1 MESVACNL
9 CGSDQMIPVIVG
21 RDRLFHP
28 DSTFNV
34 VRCADCTLAYLNPR
48 PDAEELGAYYPLEYH
63 AGVRDYHDSPCST
76 MQVGLGIWLRRRT
89 PPFVPGGRLLD
100 IGCSG
105 GGYLLEMRKRGWE
118 VHGVEM
124 DPDVRRFEQLGLS
137 VRSGLAEVALAEF
150 PDEHFDVVTSW
161 HVLEHVFDP
170 SRVLSEAYRILK
182 PGGVLMLE
190 VPNFD
195 SLDRRVLRT
204 YWAALELPRHLY
216 HFTPKTL
223 GALLQKA
230 GFRESVIRGVPYALS
245 LTLSLQLIWNRLTGN
260 LKGRWLILNPLLLA
274 IFFPISWL
282 LAQFA
287 LSSAMTANAVKAA
300 SRSRVETDNLR
311 SHAMEKEN
319 FR

>member
-9 CGSDQMIPVIVG
+9 CGSDQMIPVLVG

-28 DSTFNV
+28 ENTFNV
-34 VRCADCTLAYLNPR
+34 VRCSDCTLAYLNPR
-48 PDAEELGAYYPLEYH
+48 PDADELGAHYPAEYQT
-63 AGVRDYHDSPCST
+63 GVRDYPQSQCPT

-100 IGCSG
+100 VGCSG
-105 GGYLLEMRKRGWE
+105 GGYLLEMRKLGWQVE
-118 VHGVEM
+118 GVEM
-124 DPDVRRFEQLGLS
+124 DPDVERFEQLGLD

-150 PDEHFDVVTSW
+150 PDERFDVVTAW

-195 SLDRRVLRT
+195 SLARRALRT
-204 YWAALELPRHLY
+204 YWSALELPRHLY

-223 GALLQKA
+223 GALLRKA
-230 GFRESVIRGVPYALS
+230 GFQESTIRGVPYALS
-245 LTLSLQLIWNRLTGN
+245 VTLSLQLIWNRLTGN
-260 LKGRWLILNPLLLA
+260 LKGRSLILNPLLLGV
-274 IFFPISWL
+274 FFPISWL
-282 LAQFA
+282 LAQFL
-287 LSSAMTANAVKAA
+287 LSSAMTANAVKTT
-300 SRSRVETDNLR
+300 SRSRVGSDDLR
-311 SHAMEKEN
+311 SHAMEKESI
-319 FR
+319 R